1 MLGICI
7 LCHNEK
13 TLIESHVV
21 SKFLRK
27 LVFGPADESGRYNLA
42 HGKTPPG
49 RSSATDTSTTRFRQA
64 QDLPKP
70 HLMCSQCDGSFSG
83 LEDSLSNIIRAA
95 RLREDPRNIYLESC
109 LSAEMPLDL
118 KRYRQYNL
126 DAESANIVE
135 RVGVLTCWRALH
147 DTSSN
152 SALLFD
158 YLASP
163 AGLKMQADAL
173 SFVGGN
179 QPNTSGRLWVL
190 LPTPELAR
198 EVGGA
203 GDIATYGWDVHRFRS
218 SETQHINYVVSLWFA
233 HWLLIWSP
241 QPHSSDP
248 VVSDAV
254 GDIRAARIAESWPLE
269 TLRPRVQA
277 AANRLNRKPIS

>member
-21 SKFLRK
+21 SNFLRK
-27 LVFGPADESGRYNLA
+27 LVFGPADKSGSYNLA

-49 RSSATDTSTTRFRQA
+49 FSSTTDTSITRFRQA

-70 HLMCSQCDGSFSG
+70 RLMCSQCDSSFSG
-83 LEDSLSNIIRAA
+83 LEESLSKIIRAA

-109 LSAEMPLDL
+109 LATELPLNL
-118 KRYRQYNL
+118 KRYRQYKL
-126 DAESANIVE
+126 DAERANIVE

-179 QPNTSGRLWVL
+179 QPNTFGRLWVL
-190 LPTPELAR
+190 IPTPELAR

-203 GDIATYGWDVHRFRS
+203 GDIATYGWDVHRFQS
-218 SETQHINYVVSLWFA
+218 KETQHTDYMVSLWFA

-248 VVSDAV
+248 VVSELV
-254 GDIRAARIAESWPLE
+254 GDIRATGIAETWPLE

-277 AANRLNRKPIS
+277 AADRLNSKPIR

>member
-21 SKFLRK
+21 SNFLRK
-27 LVFGPADESGRYNLA
+27 LVFGPADKSGSYNLA

-49 RSSATDTSTTRFRQA
+49 FSSTTDTSITRFRQA

-70 HLMCSQCDGSFSG
+70 RLMCSQCDSSFSG
-83 LEDSLSNIIRAA
+83 LEESLSKIIRAA

-109 LSAEMPLDL
+109 LATELPLNL
-118 KRYRQYNL
+118 KRYRQYKL
-126 DAESANIVE
+126 DAERANIVE

-152 SALLFD
+152 SALLFN

-179 QPNTSGRLWVL
+179 QPNTFGRLWVL
-190 LPTPELAR
+190 IPTPELAR

-203 GDIATYGWDVHRFRS
+203 GDIATYGWDVHRFQS
-218 SETQHINYVVSLWFA
+218 KETQRTDYMVSLWFA

-248 VVSDAV
+248 VVSELV
-254 GDIRAARIAESWPLE
+254 GDIRATGIAETWPLE

-277 AANRLNRKPIS
+277 AADRLNSKPIR